1 MLALGQTM
9 GNRFIPDGF
18 VIAEV
23 LGVINL
29 AWLGMMIMLSQADV
43 VVPEQFISSHGEN
56 IVP

>member
-1 MLALGQTM
+1 M